1 MWAHK
6 GGKINGTLVNW
17 ANSSFSSDLLYFLL
31 GVISYLLLKKQKK
44 ICDEELAKLVDEERN
59 RGEKVLEILDVL
71 ISKGFKFDRES
82 YDEIKVY
89 KDNLEKLNSNERYK
103 YKSTLDFVALYLLKV
118 NREDKKFSKII
129 SPYVEE
135 LKNIR
140 DNQEIFISYNKKA
153 TKYNILYSMSFTR
166 FVLLFKKDKGTNYSI
181 Y

>member
-1 MWAHK
+1 MEPWLI
-6 GGKINGTLVNW
+6 GLLVVLS
-17 ANSSFSSDLLYFLL
+17 AILLYFLL

-71 ISKGFKFDRES
+71 ISKGFKFDKES

-140 DNQEIFISYNKKA
+140 DNQEIFMSYNKKA

>member
-1 MWAHK
+1 M
-6 GGKINGTLVNW
+6 
-17 ANSSFSSDLLYFLL
+17 
-31 GVISYLLLKKQKK
+31 
-44 ICDEELAKLVDEERN
+44 
-59 RGEKVLEILDVL
+59 
-71 ISKGFKFDRES
+71 ISKGFKFDKES

-118 NREDKKFSKII
+118 NKEDKKFGKIL

-140 DNQEIFISYNKKA
+140 DNQEIFMSYNKKA

>member
-1 MWAHK
+1 MEPWLI
-6 GGKINGTLVNW
+6 GLLVVL
-17 ANSSFSSDLLYFLL
+17 AAILLYFLL

-71 ISKGFKFDRES
+71 ISKGFKFDKES

-118 NREDKKFSKII
+118 NREAKKFSKII

-140 DNQEIFISYNKKA
+140 DNQEIFMSYNKKA

-166 FVLLFKKDKGTNYSI
+166 FVLLFKKDKGTIYSI

>member
-1 MWAHK
+1 MEPWLI
-6 GGKINGTLVNW
+6 GLLVVL
-17 ANSSFSSDLLYFLL
+17 AAILLYFLL

-71 ISKGFKFDRES
+71 ISKGFKFDKES

-118 NREDKKFSKII
+118 NREDKKFGKIL

>member
-1 MWAHK
+1 MEPWLI
-6 GGKINGTLVNW
+6 GLLVVL
-17 ANSSFSSDLLYFLL
+17 AAILLYFLL

-59 RGEKVLEILDVL
+59 RGEKVLEIL
-71 ISKGFKFDRES
+71 
-82 YDEIKVY
+82 
-89 KDNLEKLNSNERYK
+89 
-103 YKSTLDFVALYLLKV
+103 KV
-118 NREDKKFSKII
+118 NREDKKFGKIV

>member
-1 MWAHK
+1 MEPWLI
-6 GGKINGTLVNW
+6 GLLVVL
-17 ANSSFSSDLLYFLL
+17 AAILLYFLL

-44 ICDEELAKLVDEERN
+44 SCDEELAKLVDEERN

-71 ISKGFKFDRES
+71 ISKGFKFDKES

>member
-1 MWAHK
+1 MEPWLI
-6 GGKINGTLVNW
+6 GLLVVL
-17 ANSSFSSDLLYFLL
+17 AAILLYFLL

-71 ISKGFKFDRES
+71 ISKGFKFDKES

-103 YKSTLDFVALYLLKV
+103 YKSTLDFVALYLLNV
-118 NREDKKFSKII
+118 NREDKKFSKLI

-140 DNQEIFISYNKKA
+140 DNQEIFMSYNKKA